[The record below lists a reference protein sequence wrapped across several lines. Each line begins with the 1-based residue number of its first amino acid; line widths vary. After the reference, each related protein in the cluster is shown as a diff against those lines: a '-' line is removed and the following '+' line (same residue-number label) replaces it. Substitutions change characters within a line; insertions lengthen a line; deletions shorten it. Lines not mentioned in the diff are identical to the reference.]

1 MTSNLGSEQIQQLSD
16 AAQYDEMKAAVMTVV
31 GGYFRPE
38 FIFDFGRKSD
48 LRDLPDHRYLAS
60 FGPAAYNYGFFLA
73 CTNGIGPYWTMGLTC
88 PADLKNTKNIQNWDF
103 STFLFFYVQK
113 DTPLDFFLQGV
124 LESAVAS
131 CDLTLVHV
139 NKRF

>member
-1 MTSNLGSEQIQQLSD
+1 MP
-16 AAQYDEMKAAVMTVV
+16 A
-31 GGYFRPE
+31 YF
-38 FIFDFGRKSD
+38 SV
-48 LRDLPDHRYLAS
+48 
-60 FGPAAYNYGFFLA
+60 
-73 CTNGIGPYWTMGLTC
+73 LTC
-88 PADLKNTKNIQNWDF
+88 PADLKNTKNLQNWYF
-103 STFLFFYVQK
+103 STFLVFYVQK